1 MFRKRGLL
9 IGSDIACF
17 PAANTPRSN
26 APISEH
32 WTNHSM
38 NSDHVTNA
46 VTPIG
51 EPWTNHSNNIDQNN
65 DSYKNQPT
73 FYDKYIL
80 IPSD

>member
-1 MFRKRGLL
+1 
-9 IGSDIACF
+9 
-17 PAANTPRSN
+17 
-26 APISEH
+26 
-32 WTNHSM
+32 M

-73 FYDKYIL
+73 FYDKYIF